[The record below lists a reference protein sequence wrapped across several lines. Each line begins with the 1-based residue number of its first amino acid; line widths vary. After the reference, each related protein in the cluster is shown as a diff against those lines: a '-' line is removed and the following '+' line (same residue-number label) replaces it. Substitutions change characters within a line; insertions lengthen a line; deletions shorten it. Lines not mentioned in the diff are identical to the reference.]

1 MHTLVP
7 CPACGVAA
15 EIEYRFFL
23 PSTDGPIE
31 HVVVNCAAGHHFR
44 MSAAGLLGQ
53 PPPRHRRAPS
63 LVPDLL
69 PGIGPRPL

>member
-7 CPACGVAA
+7 CPECGVTA
-15 EIEYRFFL
+15 EIEDRFFL

-44 MSAAGLLGQ
+44 MSAG
-53 PPPRHRRAPS
+53 R
-63 LVPDLL
+63 L
-69 PGIGPRPL
+69 PATPQRPAISRSMA